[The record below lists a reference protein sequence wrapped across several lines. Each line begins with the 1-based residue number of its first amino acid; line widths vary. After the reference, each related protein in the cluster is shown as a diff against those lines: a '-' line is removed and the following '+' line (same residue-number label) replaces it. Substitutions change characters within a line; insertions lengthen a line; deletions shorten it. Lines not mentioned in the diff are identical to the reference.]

1 MIQQG
6 QVFEL
11 KRASPER
18 GPLWAYRVGSINR
31 SSGWEPDLGR
41 SSEIERRGQGD
52 ATVNLSVLASSA
64 WGVSPRLRLQRKK
77 DSIA

>member
-11 KRASPER
+11 KRASRER
-18 GPLWAYRVGSINR
+18 GPLWAYRVGCINR

-52 ATVNLSVLASSA
+52 ATVNLSVF
-64 WGVSPRLRLQRKK
+64 GVIRVGRQP
-77 DSIA
+77 